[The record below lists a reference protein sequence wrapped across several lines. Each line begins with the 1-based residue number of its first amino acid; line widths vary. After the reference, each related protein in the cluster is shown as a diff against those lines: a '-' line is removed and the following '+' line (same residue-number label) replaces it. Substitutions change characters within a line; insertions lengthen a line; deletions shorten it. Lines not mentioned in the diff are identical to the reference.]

1 MPTRRS
7 SNIAPHRD
15 HAFFCLKQDFPLITT
30 ENINSSNSDISSGIF
45 KIKAGAASMA
55 SAWFIHWPVRPVWP
69 ARGLYGP
76 VPIGNYS
83 PISLLTRCCGRAL
96 SHWWSLVFQHNLHT
110 KSIQQSSFS
119 RPIRLHFISPQS
131 FVRNCLFIIYIFI
144 AWIIPKLTS
153 TGVTALNFTT
163 WRTLNAYAYS
173 TQLN

>member
-1 MPTRRS
+1 MLFTNILDSLTAPCLVYKRPCMQYTASVAGTVHTLAGAADAWFIQTPTNTR
-7 SNIAPHRD
+7 
-15 HAFFCLKQDFPLITT
+15 FVLY
-30 ENINSSNSDISSGIF
+30 
-45 KIKAGAASMA
+45 IKAGAASMA

-69 ARGLYGP
+69 VRGLYGP

-83 PISLLTRCCGRAL
+83 AISLLTRCCGRAL

-144 AWIIPKLTS
+144 A
-153 TGVTALNFTT
+153 
-163 WRTLNAYAYS
+163 
-173 TQLN
+173 